1 MLGTVLGP
9 GEWWWSEQRNLGPH
23 GAERN
28 KRIRVSEIQAPRR
41 KAKPRKGTEG
51 LAGGQRVEEGE
62 GYFGQKDQGSISNE
76 VNKL

>member
-1 MLGTVLGP
+1 M
-9 GEWWWSEQRNLGPH
+9 
-23 GAERN
+23 
-28 KRIRVSEIQAPRR
+28 SEIQAPRR